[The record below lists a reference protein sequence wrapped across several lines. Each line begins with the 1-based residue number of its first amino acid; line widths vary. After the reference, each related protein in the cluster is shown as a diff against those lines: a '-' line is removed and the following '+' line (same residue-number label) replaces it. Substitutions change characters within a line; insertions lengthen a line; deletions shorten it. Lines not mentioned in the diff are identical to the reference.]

1 MASAAVSDNELT
13 AAIEEMIDAARDDL
27 SQLTFKAVRLALEEK
42 FHVVLKRKR
51 VLVVSCCAHQ

>member
-27 SQLTFKAVRLALEEK
+27 SQLTFKAVRLALEAK